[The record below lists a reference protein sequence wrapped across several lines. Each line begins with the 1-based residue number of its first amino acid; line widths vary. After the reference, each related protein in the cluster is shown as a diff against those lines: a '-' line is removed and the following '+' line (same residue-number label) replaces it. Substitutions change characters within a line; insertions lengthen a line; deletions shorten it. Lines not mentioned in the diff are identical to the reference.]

1 VVLVVHPEQVELLLV
16 EVLEALV
23 VPLAEVPEE
32 QLELEALQAQVVL
45 LVLELL
51 PRVLLEQ

>member
-1 VVLVVHPEQVELLLV
+1 MVEHPEQVELLLV

-45 LVLELL
+45 ELL